1 MKMNANFKIFLLL
14 ISIGLIIIAG
24 CNKDDGGKTSSL
36 QVPTV
41 NTSAIF
47 NIGQT
52 SAVCGGYIMNEGGAT
67 ITARGVCWN
76 TGQNPSISD
85 NKTTDGVGTG
95 SFLSSIT
102 GLTANTTYYVRA
114 YAINSAGT
122 GYGETISF
130 TTQPGVPVLT
140 TTTITNITETTA
152 NCGGNISSDEGAPV
166 TNRGVCWSTFQNP
179 TIQDNRTSDGTGTG
193 IFMSSITGLTANT
206 TYYVRAYAINSAGTG
221 YGETFLFTTQQEIVT
236 TVTDIDGNVYQA
248 VAIGSQV
255 WMAENLRTTRYS
267 DGSPIPLV
275 TDNAEWSGY
284 YTSGYCWYNND
295 QTTYGNTYGAL
306 YKWASIELNPCPE
319 GWHVPSDDEWTTL
332 TNYLG
337 GHSVAGGKLKETGTT
352 HWDSPNTDAT
362 NESGFTALPG
372 GLRLRN
378 GEFFNV
384 RSEGI
389 WWSSTEHTIEQAWIR
404 SIFNNSGNL
413 DRYPNFKNDGYSV
426 RCVKDKD

>member
-1 MKMNANFKIFLLL
+1 MKMNANFRIFLLL
-14 ISIGLIIIAG
+14 ISIGLIFIAG

-36 QVPTV
+36 QVPTL
-41 NTSAIF
+41 NTSAII
-47 NIGQT
+47 NIEQT
-52 SAVCGGYIMNEGGAT
+52 TAVCGGYIMNEGGAT

-85 NKTTDGVGTG
+85 SKTTDGEGTG
-95 SFLSSIT
+95 AFLSSIT

-122 GYGETISF
+122 GYGETIAF

-140 TTTITNITETTA
+140 TTTITDVTETTA

-166 TNRGVCWSTFQNP
+166 TNRGVCWGTYQNP

-255 WMAENLRTTRYS
+255 WMAENLRTTRYD

-284 YTSGYCWYNND
+284 YTRGYCWYNND
-295 QTTYGNTYGAL
+295 QIAFGNTYGAL
-306 YKWASIELNPCPE
+306 YKWASIESNPCPY

-332 TNYLG
+332 TNYMG
-337 GHSVAGGKLKETGTT
+337 GQGEAGGKLKETGTT
-352 HWDSPNTDAT
+352 HWNSPNTGAS

-389 WWSSTEHTIEQAWIR
+389 WWSSTEYTFEQAWIR
-404 SIFNNSGNL
+404 SISNSSGYL
-413 DRYPNFKNDGYSV
+413 DRYPTFKNDGYSV
-426 RCVKDKD
+426 RCVKD